1 MKKILLK
8 TINIYQSLTK
18 NSKNCRFSPTC
29 SDYSYQAINKYGIL
43 RGSLLGIRRIFKCH
57 PWNQGGIDKVP
68 SLEG

>member
-43 RGSLLGIRRIFKCH
+43 
-57 PWNQGGIDKVP
+57 
-68 SLEG
+68 